1 MSTLTTT
8 RIREHASKL
17 GMTHLT
23 DTISE
28 LVARAEADQMGYLDF
43 VDLLLGEELGI
54 REGRRFRNALKLS
67 GLPHHKTLDE
77 FDFTFQP
84 DLEPRKIRD
93 LATLEFIE
101 RHAGRIGAGDAQHR
115 SSAVVVGTG
124 LRLPHGKAIRVIE
137 GPPLTLDDPIGGM
150 DDRSTHYA
158 ALRPVNRRSFGHVPI
173 RRRRL
178 PSLGARTSG
187 CHNKD

>member
-8 RIREHASKL
+8 RIREHAHKL
-17 GMTHLT
+17 SMTHLT

-67 GLPHHKTLDE
+67 GLPHHKTLTE
-77 FDFTFQP
+77 CAFTFQP
-84 DLEPRKIRD
+84 DLEPRKVRD

-101 RHAGRIGAGDAQHR
+101 RHAN
-115 SSAVVVGTG
+115 VGCW
-124 LRLPHGKAIRVIE
+124 A
-137 GPPLTLDDPIGGM
+137 
-150 DDRSTHYA
+150 
-158 ALRPVNRRSFGHVPI
+158 RPV
-173 RRRRL
+173 
-178 PSLGARTSG
+178 
-187 CHNKD
+187 